1 MLIPFLIFTALPPPS
16 RDSSHKSVFER
27 LSTVAA
33 EERSAKFLLTE
44 ELLHQF
50 ELLHPSRSTQIHEVP
65 TEVPDSPV
73 KTPDLPIS
81 TKEHMRGEIS
91 AETLLVKCS
100 TPRDDTGP
108 SEKPALAP
116 IIEEEEEPL
125 SQTRK
130 SADKGADGGNQV
142 GHDGDD
148 VFGDLSD
155 IIITSQELFKED
167 PAHGKAIP
175 PTIEATSAL
184 QQSLTPLSQELP
196 LTVEPITYPQLRS
209 GSLVQRE

>member
-1 MLIPFLIFTALPPPS
+1 MP
-16 RDSSHKSVFER
+16 V
-27 LSTVAA
+27 
-33 EERSAKFLLTE
+33 EERSIKFLLNDE
-44 ELLHQF
+44 FLHQYG
-50 ELLHPSRSTQIHEVP
+50 LLHPSRFTRPREAP

-155 IIITSQELFKED
+155 IIVTSQELFKDD
-167 PAHGKAIP
+167 PACGKTVP
-175 PTIEATSAL
+175 PMIEATSSL
-184 QQSLTPLSQELP
+184 QQTPTPLSQELSP
-196 LTVEPITYPQLRS
+196 TVEPITSPQLRS